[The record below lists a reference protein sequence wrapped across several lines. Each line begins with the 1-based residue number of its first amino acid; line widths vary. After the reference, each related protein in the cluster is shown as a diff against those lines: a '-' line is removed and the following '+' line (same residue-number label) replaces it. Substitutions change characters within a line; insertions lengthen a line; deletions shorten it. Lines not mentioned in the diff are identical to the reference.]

1 MPPKEPPTVVP
12 FKPAPLPLLEPPEYL
27 TEEECKI
34 WRGAVEGMRRD
45 SVFTEAVAPLLET
58 YVTTVAMA
66 FVVARELRATSIG
79 DKAWFRLM
87 KEQCRLSRMMSTLA
101 TTLRLVP
108 RRSRRGENYAA

>member
-1 MPPKEPPTVVP
+1 MPAKEPPTVVP
-12 FKPAPLPLLEPPEYL
+12 FRPAPLPLLEPPAYL
-27 TEEECKI
+27 TDQERAI
-34 WRGAVEGMRRD
+34 WEGAVEGMRRD
-45 SVFTEAVAPLLET
+45 SVFTQAVAPLLES

-66 FVVARELRATSIG
+66 SVVARELRAMPIG

-87 KEQCRLSRMMSTLA
+87 KEQCRLSRMMSALA